1 MYKSPRK
8 VNNVYK
14 SEKPACQN
22 MIVLVISNAWG
33 SARFRPNCSHVI
45 SEKVAKL
52 YAFYPCVKKKKW
64 SVFKIGAGRFRSPTG
79 ERLRKRFTTIQ
90 PLPASIVL
98 CLISVWWQCL
108 TTPNIKKLFGWILME
123 SSARTYGAMMEF
135 RFLSNFFQVIVGSSL
150 DSSLLIQNHRCFR
163 EKKQYSWHV
172 RHL

>member
-52 YAFYPCVKKKKW
+52 YAFYPCVKKKW

-108 TTPNIKKLFGWILME
+108 TTPNIKKLFGWILMGE
-123 SSARTYGAMMEF
+123 QRAHKRRYDGIPVFKQFLSSNCGEFF
-135 RFLSNFFQVIVGSSL
+135 RFIPSNTESPVL
-150 DSSLLIQNHRCFR
+150 
-163 EKKQYSWHV
+163 
-172 RHL
+172 